1 MTPTRMRMITT
12 MTITPTIPT
21 PPFLEF
27 IEDLRCG
34 IQGLHN
40 ERPAALSVSMSLD
53 LAHLLESFIWLTDA
67 TNA

>member
-1 MTPTRMRMITT
+1 MITT

-27 IEDLRCG
+27 IENLRSG
-34 IQGLHN
+34 IQRLHN
-40 ERPAALSVSMSLD
+40 EVPLHSVSISLD
-53 LAHLLESFIWLTDA
+53 LAHLLESFIWPTDA